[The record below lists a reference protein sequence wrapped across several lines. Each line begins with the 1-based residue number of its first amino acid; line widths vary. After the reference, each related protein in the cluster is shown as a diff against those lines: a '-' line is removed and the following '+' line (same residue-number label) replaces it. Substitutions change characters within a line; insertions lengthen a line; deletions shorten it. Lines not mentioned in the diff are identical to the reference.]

1 MQSDLEMNEPTRK
14 NWISF
19 SSLTAMAGLNAFNDN
34 FARFMLLPLGGWL
47 VAQGQGFSIEHLVG
61 ALMVLP
67 FILFAPTAGWLGDR
81 FPKSSVVRW
90 AAWMQLV
97 VLGLMAFALFQRS
110 LTLAVVAFFLLAL
123 QSALLSPAKTGILKE
138 ILGRKRLALGSGV
151 MDGVTILSVLA
162 GQILAGL
169 VFDKGLAEVGD
180 GWQSAFPPIL
190 LVFGGCLFAVVIARL
205 VERTPKNDVGP
216 LTVEVAFRHIRDFQV
231 VWKDRPLR
239 LSSLGIAFFYGF
251 ATFIILAVYEVAYA
265 MFGGGEGTGTANSIM
280 MASASIG
287 IAVGSVLAGVISR
300 RGTELGL
307 VPVGGAVMFLGTV
320 LLVVTPLGSLAFK
333 LSLMVA
339 GAGAAVFLV
348 PLKAHLLDISP
359 SDERGKILSVSG
371 LMNNLAGLTA
381 IILQLVFQ
389 KVGLPIPLQMAIL
402 ALVAGGA
409 TWYVM
414 KLLPRNFWKFIG
426 IRLIRSFYR
435 IKVLNA
441 DQFPQE
447 GGVILCP
454 NHLSFVDSLV
464 ITAACPREVR
474 FLIAEKCFRR
484 KWVGKFA
491 QTFNAVPVSP
501 ERAKEAIRIAAEEA
515 AAGNVVCIFPEGQLS
530 RSGAPC
536 EVKRG
541 FEMIARKSGCPVV
554 PAYMHGLW
562 GTFTSFAGGRYFRKW
577 PRRLGSGLTVGFG
590 DAIPP
595 REATADAVKE
605 SWRQQ
610 AATAMDLE
618 TIDQRSFADPAR
630 FLREEPPEW
639 WQEVHE
645 VGELPAEEFAKLTRQ
660 TRELLAVSFW
670 QWGDRVLVEWEPGD
684 SVSRVLGLILPR
696 LAGAKIVLA
705 KKGASEDEILQ
716 TAREEQ
722 VQRVVLLRKEV
733 SENFV
738 QKLSSEKRVLH
749 LFASWEGGEEALSL
763 ESAHPSLVVAGEVL
777 TWSIPHP
784 IEENPLGQFQ
794 PGWKEGSVG
803 RLLNGREVP
812 KGWQADKEKFLT
824 AGDALE

>member
-1 MQSDLEMNEPTRK
+1 MESDLEINEPTRK
-14 NWISF
+14 NWLSF
-19 SSLTAMAGLNAFNDN
+19 GSLTAMAGLNAFNDN

-61 ALMVLP
+61 AFMVLP
-67 FILFAPTAGWLGDR
+67 FILFAPTSGWLADR

-90 AAWMQLV
+90 AAWMQLI

-138 ILGRKRLALGSGV
+138 LLGRKRLALGSGV

-169 VFDKGLAEVGD
+169 VFDKGLAEAGD

-190 LVFGGCLFAVVIARL
+190 TVFAGCLFAVVIARL
-205 VERTPKNDVGP
+205 VEKTAKHEVGP
-216 LTVEVAFRHIRDFQV
+216 LSTAVAFRHVRDFQV
-231 VWKDRPLR
+231 VWNDRPLR

-251 ATFIILAVYEVAYA
+251 ATFIILAVYEVAFQ
-265 MFGGGEGTGTANSIM
+265 MFGGAAGTGTANSVM
-280 MASASIG
+280 MASASVG

-307 VPVGGAVMFLGTV
+307 VPVGGAVMFLGTI
-320 LLVVTPLGSLAFK
+320 LLVLTPLGSVSFK

-371 LMNNLAGLTA
+371 LLNNLAGLAA
-381 IILQLVFQ
+381 ILLQLAFK
-389 KVGLPIPLQMAIL
+389 KVALPIPLQMAVL
-402 ALVAGGA
+402 ALLAGGA

-441 DQFPQE
+441 DQFPKE

-491 QTFNAVPVSP
+491 KTFNAVPVSP

-590 DAIPP
+590 EAIPP

-610 AATAMDLE
+610 AAAAMDLE
-618 TIDQRSFADPAR
+618 TIDQRSFADPSP

-639 WQEVHE
+639 RQEVHE
-645 VGELPAEEFAKLTRQ
+645 VGEMAEGDFAKLARQ

-670 QWGDRVLVEWEPGD
+670 QWGDRALVEWEPGD
-684 SVSRVLGLILPR
+684 PVSRVLGLILPR
-696 LAGAKIVLA
+696 LAGVRIVLVA
-705 KKGASEDEILQ
+705 KGASEEEILHI
-716 TAREEQ
+716 AREEQ
-722 VQRVVLLRKEV
+722 VQRVNLQRKEV
-733 SENFV
+733 SEDFV
-738 QKLSSEKRVLH
+738 KELVGEKRVLH
-749 LFASWEGGEEALSL
+749 LLAAWEGQEEVLRW
-763 ESAHPSLVVAGEVL
+763 EGVHPSLVGDGEVL

-784 IEENPLGQFQ
+784 DEENPLGQFQ
-794 PGWKEGSVG
+794 AGWKAGSVG
-803 RLLNGREVP
+803 RLLNGRRVP
-812 KGWQADKEKFLT
+812 EGWLADKEKFLT
-824 AGDALE
+824 GPDASE